1 MKKFLSALFIV
12 MLMGATDVFAQVLPD
27 GYYRIY
33 NKETG
38 RHASLVDNKGSMTVS
53 GSSYK
58 YDFGAISLKNTF
70 DDVVDDPGA
79 IIKFIYH
86 NGGKSSLMGYYL
98 QAQGV
103 STSSIINRVLKIDE
117 EEGEGT
123 DLYVP
128 YAKEGIAMG
137 YVIDNA
143 GYFSVLVNSAST
155 LYPNRFW
162 YIKPVTN
169 EGDAYFGV
177 KPTLKIGSKYYTT
190 LYAEFAFKLPS
201 SVKAYYVSGADDEG
215 NVQMTEIKD
224 KVPGATPVLLEC
236 SSPNA
241 ADNKLLP
248 LTETLAAVSGN
259 LLKGVYFN
267 FNKTIKSY
275 KHQNRTA
282 YNATTMRVLKEVDGK
297 VGFGKSTDTY
307 LPANQA
313 YLDISTIS
321 NKSENVS
328 ISTAII
334 NVEAA
339 PARLNDKIYDL
350 QGREVKNP
358 ARGIYIQNGKKVV
371 LK

>member
-1 MKKFLSALFIV
+1 MRKFLSALFIV
-12 MLMGATDVFAQVLPD
+12 MLMGATNVFAQVFPD

-33 NKETG
+33 NKESG

-53 GSSYK
+53 GTSYK

-79 IIKFIYH
+79 VIKFIHH
-86 NGGKSSLMGYYL
+86 NGGKASLTGYYL

-103 STSSIINRVLKIDE
+103 NTSSIINRVLKIDDEE
-117 EEGEGT
+117 EEGTG
-123 DLYVP
+123 LYRP
-128 YAKEGIAMG
+128 YAKESVAVG
-137 YVIDNA
+137 YVVDNA
-143 GYFSVLVNSAST
+143 GQFMVMLNSASS
-155 LYPNRFW
+155 LKPYSYW

-177 KPTLKIGSKYYTT
+177 KPTLQIGSKYYTT
-190 LYAEFAFKLPS
+190 LYAEFAFQLPS
-201 SVKAYYVSGADDEG
+201 SVKAYYVSGVDDEG

-248 LTETLAAVSGN
+248 LNETLSAISGN

-267 FNKTIKSY
+267 INKTIRSY

-282 YNATTMRVLKEVDGK
+282 YSATTMRVLKEVDGK
-297 VGFGKSTDTY
+297 VGFGKSTDSY

-321 NKSENVS
+321 NKNENIA

-339 PARLNDKIYDL
+339 PAKLNDKIYDL